1 MKNRPYLKSFYSI
14 FIIWLAGISAM
25 TSTVQAA
32 DIGMPIMERM
42 SVQQHSPPQ
51 APDKSAT
58 LTSRSNATSSQ
69 GAQGPIRTET
79 FNDPKPKVDS
89 EMVRRDL
96 ELQRYPM
103 ANNAGIP

>member
-1 MKNRPYLKSFYSI
+1 MKNRPYLKALYWSI
-14 FIIWLAGISAM
+14 VVGFASVPATIAN
-25 TSTVQAA
+25 VQAA
-32 DIGMPIMERM
+32 DIGMPVLMN
-42 SVQQHSPPQ
+42 SQAQSP
-51 APDKSAT
+51 AKSPT
-58 LTSRSNATSSQ
+58 LILRNATPAK

-79 FNDPKPKVDS
+79 FSDEKPKVDS